1 MDNQASLSSFNS
13 MRLSRKLLL
22 ASFVASAATFS
33 FIGTPSEA
41 CAYGSNCNTTSNNT
55 TNNNTVNNN
64 QSYGSTDS
72 PVDPG
77 SFSLGMDA
85 PTADVGTDSIS
96 KGTVTFSTSV
106 GQSDQFAVGTSSA
119 VSASANIAATPDYD
133 ASATA
138 NFDIGANTKIQQTIG
153 QGVDVGAGLIGG
165 VGSIGG
171 STIAGIGTGSAF
183 SANQGQIGGTFTK
196 IEAPTVGEATS
207 NEVTVDGIGSNAQI
221 AISKDKG
228 LFTTSIEKDETPADG
243 ITAGT
248 ASGSASGA
256 VNTSTSASASS
267 SQFVS
272 SFVQAY

>member
-1 MDNQASLSSFNS
+1 
-13 MRLSRKLLL
+13 MRLSKKLLL

-41 CAYGSNCNTTSNNT
+41 CAYGSNCNRTTNNT
-55 TNNNTVNNN
+55 TNNTVNNN
-64 QSYGSTDS
+64 QKYGSTDS

-85 PTADVGTDSIS
+85 PTADVGSDKIS

-196 IEAPTVGEATS
+196 IEAPSVGEATS

-221 AISKDKG
+221 AISEDAG
-228 LFTTSIEKDETPADG
+228 AFTTSIKKDQGNTSDV
-243 ITAGT
+243 TAGT
-248 ASGSASGA
+248 ASGGASGA

>member
-1 MDNQASLSSFNS
+1 
-13 MRLSRKLLL
+13 MRLSKKLLL

-41 CAYGSNCNTTSNNT
+41 CVFNSTCNTTSNNT
-55 TNNNTVNNN
+55 TNNTINNN
-64 QSYGSTDS
+64 QKYGSTDS

-85 PTADVGTDSIS
+85 PTADVGKDTIS

-171 STIAGIGTGSAF
+171 SSAIAGIGTGSAF

-221 AISKDKG
+221 AISDKEG
-228 LFTTSIEKDETPADG
+228 LFTTAIKKDQANTSDV
-243 ITAGT
+243 TAGT
-248 ASGSASGA
+248 ASGGASGA